1 MEVYHVE
8 EAAIAGHP
16 GARYNHG
23 YNEWEN
29 ERFLKPAKH
38 LIIAA
43 ILGHDDSLQALK
55 EYYKDGLVSKDDF
68 AAAFHAHQASVMLQR
83 VHRGR
88 RPRKSMQQIV
98 HR

>member
-1 MEVYHVE
+1 ME

-16 GARYNHG
+16 GARFNHG

-29 ERFLKPAKH
+29 ERFLRAAKY

-55 EYYKDGLVSKDDF
+55 EYY
-68 AAAFHAHQASVMLQR
+68 
-83 VHRGR
+83 
-88 RPRKSMQQIV
+88 
-98 HR
+98 

>member
-1 MEVYHVE
+1 VE

-16 GARYNHG
+16 GARRYNHG

-29 ERFLKPAKH
+29 ERFLRAAKY

-55 EYYKDGLVSKDDF
+55 EYY
-68 AAAFHAHQASVMLQR
+68 
-83 VHRGR
+83 
-88 RPRKSMQQIV
+88 
-98 HR
+98 